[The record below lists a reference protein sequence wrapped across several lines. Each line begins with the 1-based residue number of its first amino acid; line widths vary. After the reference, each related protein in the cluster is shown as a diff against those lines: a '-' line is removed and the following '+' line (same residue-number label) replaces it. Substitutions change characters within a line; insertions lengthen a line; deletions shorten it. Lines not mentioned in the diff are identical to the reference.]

1 MSCRNNTLTYSTI
14 LASIFLALFA
24 DVKTLN
30 LIVVAAYSSF
40 SGVFMTAMYAVI
52 VIGLLIIG
60 LFLQRRSFL
69 KLRKSHWRIC
79 ILCTLWYIMTS
90 VFIASPS
97 VNIQF
102 FGIFMIAAFLIP
114 GIIRIDV
121 RTFLIALI
129 VLPSIGILYLDRI
142 FYGEII
148 ETGVVSMG
156 TCYALLIP
164 VLGNLVYLRFYYRN
178 ESIWMKII
186 MLFFAAINLFY
197 LVQMAMFG
205 SRGPILCAVL
215 LIMSFFIIQIDD
227 NKRILIRKGRVSIII
242 IGLIFLISSF
252 ATILQSLQDF
262 FSTFDIS
269 LNVVDKF
276 LRLDDTGDMTNGR
289 ESLSTMAWKGIMES
303 PLWGNGISQFNN
315 NTGEGYPHNFVLQM
329 LYDGGIILTLTIMAP
344 ITQSLIRKLK
354 TVSENEFVCLML
366 LFFASVPGSLFSG
379 DLWNA
384 STLWMFFGFVL
395 AKNSVVEKSYSIKQ

>member
-1 MSCRNNTLTYSTI
+1 MCCNNQSLTRSTI
-14 LASIFLALFA
+14 FASLFLALFA
-24 DVKTLN
+24 DIKTLN
-30 LIVVAAYSSF
+30 LIVIAAYPSF
-40 SGVFMTAMYAVI
+40 SGAFMTAMYAVV
-52 VIGLLIIG
+52 VIGLLLIG

-69 KLRKSHWRIC
+69 KLRKSHWGIC
-79 ILCTLWYIMTS
+79 ILCILWYIMTS

-97 VNIQF
+97 VSIQF
-102 FGIFMIAAFLIP
+102 FGIFMIATFLIP

-129 VLPSIGILYLDRI
+129 VLPSMGVLYLDRI

-164 VLGNLVYLRFYYRN
+164 VLGDLVYLRFYYKK
-178 ESIWMKII
+178 ESIWIKII

-215 LIMSFFIIQIDD
+215 LIMSFFVIQIGD
-227 NKRILIRKGRVSIII
+227 NKRILIRKRRVLIII

-252 ATILQSLQDF
+252 ATILQSLQTF

-276 LRLDDTGDMTNGR
+276 LRLDDAGDVTNGR

-315 NTGEGYPHNFVLQM
+315 NTGEGYPHNFILQM
-329 LYDGGIILTLTIMAP
+329 LYDGGIILTLAIMAP
-344 ITQSLIRKLK
+344 ISRSLIRKLK

-366 LFFASVPGSLFSG
+366 LFFASVPGALFSG
-379 DLWNA
+379 DFWNA
-384 STLWMFFGFVL
+384 GTLWMFFGFVL
-395 AKNSVVEKSYSIKQ
+395 SKNSIIKEI

>member
-30 LIVVAAYSSF
+30 LIVIAAYPSY

-52 VIGLLIIG
+52 IIGLLIIG

-69 KLRKSHWRIC
+69 KLRKSHWGIC
-79 ILCTLWYIMTS
+79 ILCILWYIMTS
-90 VFIASPS
+90 LFIASPS

-102 FGIFMIAAFLIP
+102 FGVFMVAAFLIP
-114 GIIRIDV
+114 GIIHIDV
-121 RTFLIALI
+121 RTFLIALV

-142 FYGEII
+142 FYGEIL

-164 VLGNLVYLRFYYRN
+164 VLGDLVYLRFYYRK
-178 ESIWMKII
+178 ESIRMKII

-205 SRGPILCAVL
+205 LRGPILCAVL
-215 LIMSFFIIQIDD
+215 LIMSFFIIRIDD
-227 NKRILIRKGRVSIII
+227 NKKVFFRKGRVLIII
-242 IGLIFLISSF
+242 IGLLFLIFSF
-252 ATILQSLQDF
+252 TAILQALQDF
-262 FSTFDIS
+262 LAKFDIS

-276 LRLDDTGDMTNGR
+276 LRLDDNGDMTNGR
-289 ESLSTMAWKGIMES
+289 ESLSTMAWKGIVES

-329 LYDGGIILTLTIMAP
+329 LYDGGIILTLAIMVP
-344 ITQSLIRKLK
+344 VTQSLIRKLK
-354 TVSENEFVCLML
+354 TISENKFSFFVL
-366 LFFASVPGSLFSG
+366 LFFASVPGALFSG

-395 AKNSVVEKSYSIKQ
+395 AKNSVVEKSYSIK

>member
-1 MSCRNNTLTYSTI
+1 MCCNNQSLTRSTI
-14 LASIFLALFA
+14 FASLFLALFA
-24 DVKTLN
+24 DIKTLN
-30 LIVVAAYSSF
+30 LIVIAAYPSF
-40 SGVFMTAMYAVI
+40 SGAFMTAIYAVV
-52 VIGLLIIG
+52 VIGLLLIG

-69 KLRKSHWRIC
+69 KLRKSHWGIC
-79 ILCTLWYIMTS
+79 ILCILWYIMTS

-97 VNIQF
+97 VSIQF
-102 FGIFMIAAFLIP
+102 FGIFMIATFLIP

-129 VLPSIGILYLDRI
+129 VLPSMGVLYLDRI

-164 VLGNLVYLRFYYRN
+164 VLGDLVYLRFYYKK
-178 ESIWMKII
+178 ESIWIKII

-215 LIMSFFIIQIDD
+215 LIMSFFVIQIGD
-227 NKRILIRKGRVSIII
+227 NKRILIRKRRVLIII

-252 ATILQSLQDF
+252 ATILQSLQTF

-276 LRLDDTGDMTNGR
+276 LRLDDAGDVTNGR

-315 NTGEGYPHNFVLQM
+315 NTGEGYPHNFILQM
-329 LYDGGIILTLTIMAP
+329 LYDGGIILTLAIMAP
-344 ITQSLIRKLK
+344 ISRSLIRKLK

-366 LFFASVPGSLFSG
+366 LFFASVPGALFSG
-379 DLWNA
+379 DFWNA

-395 AKNSVVEKSYSIKQ
+395 SKNSIIKEI

>member
-30 LIVVAAYSSF
+30 LIVIAAYPSY

-52 VIGLLIIG
+52 IIGLLIIG

-69 KLRKSHWRIC
+69 KLRKSHWGIC
-79 ILCTLWYIMTS
+79 ILCILWYIMTS
-90 VFIASPS
+90 LFIASPS

-102 FGIFMIAAFLIP
+102 FGVFMVAAFLIP
-114 GIIRIDV
+114 GIIHIDV
-121 RTFLIALI
+121 RTFLIALV

-142 FYGEII
+142 FYGEIL

-164 VLGNLVYLRFYYRN
+164 VLGDLVYLRFYYRK
-178 ESIWMKII
+178 ESIRMKII

-215 LIMSFFIIQIDD
+215 LIMRFFIIRIDD
-227 NKRILIRKGRVSIII
+227 NKKVFFRKGRVLIII
-242 IGLIFLISSF
+242 IGLLFLIFSF
-252 ATILQSLQDF
+252 TAILQALQDF
-262 FSTFDIS
+262 LAKFDI
-269 LNVVDKF
+269 NVVDKF
-276 LRLDDTGDMTNGR
+276 LRLDDNGDMTNGR
-289 ESLSTMAWKGIMES
+289 ESLSTMAWKGIVES

-329 LYDGGIILTLTIMAP
+329 LYDGGIILTLAIMVP
-344 ITQSLIRKLK
+344 VTQSLIRKLK
-354 TVSENEFVCLML
+354 TISENKFSFFVL
-366 LFFASVPGSLFSG
+366 LFFASVPGALFSG

-395 AKNSVVEKSYSIKQ
+395 AKNSVVEKSYSIK

>member
-1 MSCRNNTLTYSTI
+1 MSCRNNTLTSSTI

-69 KLRKSHWRIC
+69 KLRKSHWGIC

-97 VNIQF
+97 VSFQF

-129 VLPSIGILYLDRI
+129 VLPSIGVLYLDRI

-215 LIMSFFIIQIDD
+215 LIMSFFIIRIDD
-227 NKRILIRKGRVSIII
+227 NKKIFIHKGRVSIIMMGI
-242 IGLIFLISSF
+242 IYLISSF
-252 ATILQSLQDF
+252 TVILQVFQDF
-262 FSTFDIS
+262 LSTFDIS
-269 LNVVDKF
+269 LNVIDKM
-276 LRLDDTGDMTNGR
+276 LRLENNGDMTNGR
-289 ESLSTMAWKGIMES
+289 ESISSIAWQGFLES
-303 PLWGNGISQFNN
+303 PIWGNGMSQFFK
-315 NTGEGYPHNFVLQM
+315 NTGESYPHNFIIQM
-329 LYDGGIILTLTIMAP
+329 LYDGGIILTSLVLFPLIRT
-344 ITQSLIRKLK
+344 LIRKIR
-354 TVSENEFVCLML
+354 VISAEEFICLL
-366 LFFASVPGSLFSG
+366 LFFFASVPGALFSG

-384 STLWMFFGFVL
+384 DTLWMFFGFIL
-395 AKNSVVEKSYSIKQ
+395 SRNSFLFSNANR

>member
-30 LIVVAAYSSF
+30 LIVIAAYPSY

-52 VIGLLIIG
+52 IIGLLIIG

-69 KLRKSHWRIC
+69 KLRKSHWGIC
-79 ILCTLWYIMTS
+79 ILCILWYIMTS
-90 VFIASPS
+90 LFIASPS

-102 FGIFMIAAFLIP
+102 FGVFMVAAFLIP
-114 GIIRIDV
+114 GIIHIDV
-121 RTFLIALI
+121 RTFLIALV

-142 FYGEII
+142 FYGEIL

-164 VLGNLVYLRFYYRN
+164 VSGDLVYLRFYYRK
-178 ESIWMKII
+178 ESIRMKII

-215 LIMSFFIIQIDD
+215 LIMSFFIIRIDD
-227 NKRILIRKGRVSIII
+227 NKKVFFRKGRVLIII
-242 IGLIFLISSF
+242 IGLLFLIFSF
-252 ATILQSLQDF
+252 TAILQALQDF
-262 FSTFDIS
+262 LAKFDIS

-276 LRLDDTGDMTNGR
+276 LRLDDNGDMTNGR
-289 ESLSTMAWKGIMES
+289 ESLSTMAWKGIVES

-329 LYDGGIILTLTIMAP
+329 LYDGGIILTLAIMVP
-344 ITQSLIRKLK
+344 VTQSLIRKLK
-354 TVSENEFVCLML
+354 TISENKFSFFVL
-366 LFFASVPGSLFSG
+366 LFFATVPGALFSG

-395 AKNSVVEKSYSIKQ
+395 AKNSVVEKSYSIK

>member
-1 MSCRNNTLTYSTI
+1 MCCNNQSLTRSTI
-14 LASIFLALFA
+14 FASLFLALFA
-24 DVKTLN
+24 DIKTLN
-30 LIVVAAYSSF
+30 LIVIAAYPSF
-40 SGVFMTAMYAVI
+40 SGAFMTAMYAVV
-52 VIGLLIIG
+52 VIGLLLIG

-69 KLRKSHWRIC
+69 KLRKSHWGIC
-79 ILCTLWYIMTS
+79 ILCILWYIMTS

-97 VNIQF
+97 VSIQF
-102 FGIFMIAAFLIP
+102 FGIFMIATFLIP

-129 VLPSIGILYLDRI
+129 VLPSMGVLYLDRI

-164 VLGNLVYLRFYYRN
+164 VLGDLVYLRFYYKK
-178 ESIWMKII
+178 ESIWIKII

-215 LIMSFFIIQIDD
+215 LIMSFFVIQIGD
-227 NKRILIRKGRVSIII
+227 NKRILIRKRRVLIII

-252 ATILQSLQDF
+252 ATILQSLQTF

-276 LRLDDTGDMTNGR
+276 LRLDDAGDVTNGR

-315 NTGEGYPHNFVLQM
+315 NTGEGYPHNFILQM
-329 LYDGGIILTLTIMAP
+329 LYDGGIILTLAIMAP
-344 ITQSLIRKLK
+344 ISRSLIRKLK

-366 LFFASVPGSLFSG
+366 LFFASVPGALFSG
-379 DLWNA
+379 DFWNA

-395 AKNSVVEKSYSIKQ
+395 SKNSIIKKI

>member
-30 LIVVAAYSSF
+30 LIVIAAYPSY

-52 VIGLLIIG
+52 IIGLLIIG

-69 KLRKSHWRIC
+69 KLRKSHWGIC
-79 ILCTLWYIMTS
+79 ILCILWYIMTS
-90 VFIASPS
+90 LFIASPS

-102 FGIFMIAAFLIP
+102 FGVFMVAAFLIP
-114 GIIRIDV
+114 GIIHIDV
-121 RTFLIALI
+121 RTFLIALV

-142 FYGEII
+142 FYGEIL
-148 ETGVVSMG
+148 ETDVVSMG

-164 VLGNLVYLRFYYRN
+164 VLGDLVYLRFYYRK
-178 ESIWMKII
+178 ESIRMKII

-215 LIMSFFIIQIDD
+215 LIMSFFIIRIDD
-227 NKRILIRKGRVSIII
+227 NKKVFFRKGRVLIII
-242 IGLIFLISSF
+242 IGLLFLIFSF
-252 ATILQSLQDF
+252 TAILQALQDF
-262 FSTFDIS
+262 LAKFDIS

-276 LRLDDTGDMTNGR
+276 LRLDDNGDMTNGR
-289 ESLSTMAWKGIMES
+289 ESLSTMAWKGIVES

-329 LYDGGIILTLTIMAP
+329 LYDGGIILTLAIMVP
-344 ITQSLIRKLK
+344 VTQSLIRKLK
-354 TVSENEFVCLML
+354 TISENKFSFFVL
-366 LFFASVPGSLFSG
+366 LFFASVPGALFSG

-395 AKNSVVEKSYSIKQ
+395 AKNSVVEKSYSIK

>member
-30 LIVVAAYSSF
+30 LIVIAAYPSY

-52 VIGLLIIG
+52 IIGLLIIG
-60 LFLQRRSFL
+60 LFLQKRSFL
-69 KLRKSHWRIC
+69 KLRKSHWGIC
-79 ILCTLWYIMTS
+79 ILCILWYIMTS
-90 VFIASPS
+90 LFIASPS

-102 FGIFMIAAFLIP
+102 FGVFMVAAFLIP
-114 GIIRIDV
+114 GIIHIDV
-121 RTFLIALI
+121 RTFLIALV

-142 FYGEII
+142 FYGEIL

-164 VLGNLVYLRFYYRN
+164 VLGDLVYLRFYYRK
-178 ESIWMKII
+178 ESIRMKII

-215 LIMSFFIIQIDD
+215 LIMSFFITRIDD
-227 NKRILIRKGRVSIII
+227 NKKVFFRKGRVLIII
-242 IGLIFLISSF
+242 IGLLFLIFSF
-252 ATILQSLQDF
+252 TAILQALQDF
-262 FSTFDIS
+262 LAKFDIS

-276 LRLDDTGDMTNGR
+276 LRLDDNGDMTNGR
-289 ESLSTMAWKGIMES
+289 ESLSTMAWKGIVES

-329 LYDGGIILTLTIMAP
+329 LYDGGIILTLAIMVP
-344 ITQSLIRKLK
+344 VTQSLIRKLK
-354 TVSENEFVCLML
+354 TISENKFSFFVL
-366 LFFASVPGSLFSG
+366 LFFASVPGALFSG

-395 AKNSVVEKSYSIKQ
+395 AKNSVVEKSYSIK

>member
-30 LIVVAAYSSF
+30 LIVIAAYPSY

-52 VIGLLIIG
+52 IIGLLIIG

-69 KLRKSHWRIC
+69 KLRKSHWGIC
-79 ILCTLWYIMTS
+79 ILCILWYIMTS
-90 VFIASPS
+90 LFIASPS

-102 FGIFMIAAFLIP
+102 FGVFMVAAFLIP
-114 GIIRIDV
+114 GIIHIDV
-121 RTFLIALI
+121 RTFLIALV

-142 FYGEII
+142 FYGEIL

-164 VLGNLVYLRFYYRN
+164 VLGDLVYLRFYYRK
-178 ESIWMKII
+178 ESIRMKII

-215 LIMSFFIIQIDD
+215 LIMSFFIIRIDD
-227 NKRILIRKGRVSIII
+227 NKKVFFRKGRVLIII
-242 IGLIFLISSF
+242 IGLLFLIFSF
-252 ATILQSLQDF
+252 TAILQALQDF
-262 FSTFDIS
+262 LAKFDIS

-276 LRLDDTGDMTNGR
+276 LRLDDNGDMTNGR
-289 ESLSTMAWKGIMES
+289 ESLSTMAWKGIVES

-329 LYDGGIILTLTIMAP
+329 LYDGGIILTLAIMVP
-344 ITQSLIRKLK
+344 VTQSLIRKLK
-354 TVSENEFVCLML
+354 TISENKIAFFVL
-366 LFFASVPGSLFSG
+366 LFFASVPGALFSG

-395 AKNSVVEKSYSIKQ
+395 AKNSVVEKSYSIK

>member
-30 LIVVAAYSSF
+30 LIVIAAYPSY

-52 VIGLLIIG
+52 IIGLLIIG
-60 LFLQRRSFL
+60 LFLQKRSFL
-69 KLRKSHWRIC
+69 KLRKSHWGIC
-79 ILCTLWYIMTS
+79 ILCILWYIMTS
-90 VFIASPS
+90 LFIASPS

-102 FGIFMIAAFLIP
+102 FGVFMVAAFLIP
-114 GIIRIDV
+114 GIIHIDV
-121 RTFLIALI
+121 RTFLIALV

-142 FYGEII
+142 FYGKIL

-164 VLGNLVYLRFYYRN
+164 VLGDLVYLRFYYRK
-178 ESIWMKII
+178 ESIRMKII

-215 LIMSFFIIQIDD
+215 LIMSFFITRIDD
-227 NKRILIRKGRVSIII
+227 NKKVFFRKGRVLIII
-242 IGLIFLISSF
+242 IGLLFLIFSF
-252 ATILQSLQDF
+252 TAILQALQDF
-262 FSTFDIS
+262 LAKFDIS
-269 LNVVDKF
+269 LNVVDRF
-276 LRLDDTGDMTNGR
+276 LRLDDNGDMTNGR
-289 ESLSTMAWKGIMES
+289 ESLSTMAWKGIVES

-329 LYDGGIILTLTIMAP
+329 LYDGGIILTLAIMVP
-344 ITQSLIRKLK
+344 VTQSLIRKLK
-354 TVSENEFVCLML
+354 TISENKFSFFVL
-366 LFFASVPGSLFSG
+366 LFFASVPGALFSG

-395 AKNSVVEKSYSIKQ
+395 AKNSVVEKSYSIK

>member
-30 LIVVAAYSSF
+30 LIVIAAYPSY

-52 VIGLLIIG
+52 IIGLLIIG

-69 KLRKSHWRIC
+69 KLRKSHWGIC
-79 ILCTLWYIMTS
+79 ILCILWYIMTS
-90 VFIASPS
+90 LFIASPS

-102 FGIFMIAAFLIP
+102 FGVFMVAAFLIP
-114 GIIRIDV
+114 GIIHIDV
-121 RTFLIALI
+121 RTFLIALV

-142 FYGEII
+142 FYGEIL

-164 VLGNLVYLRFYYRN
+164 VLGDLVYLRFYYRK
-178 ESIWMKII
+178 ESIRMKII
-186 MLFFAAINLFY
+186 MSFFAAINLFY

-215 LIMSFFIIQIDD
+215 LIMSFFIIRIDD
-227 NKRILIRKGRVSIII
+227 NKKVFFRKGRVLIII
-242 IGLIFLISSF
+242 IGLLFLIFSF
-252 ATILQSLQDF
+252 TAILQALQDF
-262 FSTFDIS
+262 LAKFDIS

-276 LRLDDTGDMTNGR
+276 LRLDDNGDMTNGR
-289 ESLSTMAWKGIMES
+289 ESLSTMAWKGIVES

-329 LYDGGIILTLTIMAP
+329 LYDGGIILTLAIMVP
-344 ITQSLIRKLK
+344 VTQSLIRKLK
-354 TVSENEFVCLML
+354 TISENKFAFFVL
-366 LFFASVPGSLFSG
+366 LFFASVPGALFSG

-395 AKNSVVEKSYSIKQ
+395 AKNSVVEKSYSIK

>member
-1 MSCRNNTLTYSTI
+1 MCCNNKSLTRSTI
-14 LASIFLALFA
+14 LASLFLALFA
-24 DVKTLN
+24 DIKTLN
-30 LIVVAAYSSF
+30 LIVIAAYPSS
-40 SGVFMTAMYAVI
+40 SGVFMAAMYAVV
-52 VIGLLIIG
+52 VIGLLLIG

-69 KLRKSHWRIC
+69 KLRKSHWGIC

-97 VNIQF
+97 VSFQF

-121 RTFLIALI
+121 RTFLIVLI
-129 VLPSIGILYLDRI
+129 VLPSMGVLYLDRI

-164 VLGNLVYLRFYYRN
+164 VLGDLVYLRFYYKK

-215 LIMSFFIIQIDD
+215 LIMSFFVIQIGD
-227 NKRILIRKGRVSIII
+227 NKRILIRKRRVLIII

-252 ATILQSLQDF
+252 ATILQSLQTF

-276 LRLDDTGDMTNGR
+276 LRLDDAGDVTNGR

-315 NTGEGYPHNFVLQM
+315 NTGEGYPHNFILQM
-329 LYDGGIILTLTIMAP
+329 LYDGGIILTLAIMAP
-344 ITQSLIRKLK
+344 ISRSLIRKLK

-366 LFFASVPGSLFSG
+366 LFFASVPGALFSG
-379 DLWNA
+379 DFWNA

-395 AKNSVVEKSYSIKQ
+395 SKNSIIKEI

>member
-30 LIVVAAYSSF
+30 LIVIAAYPSY

-52 VIGLLIIG
+52 IIGLLTIG

-69 KLRKSHWRIC
+69 KLRKSHWGIC
-79 ILCTLWYIMTS
+79 ILCILWYIMTS
-90 VFIASPS
+90 LFIASPS

-102 FGIFMIAAFLIP
+102 FGVFMVAAFLIP
-114 GIIRIDV
+114 GIIHIDV
-121 RTFLIALI
+121 RTFLIALV

-142 FYGEII
+142 FYGEIL

-164 VLGNLVYLRFYYRN
+164 VLGDLVYLRFYYRK
-178 ESIWMKII
+178 ESIRMKII

-215 LIMSFFIIQIDD
+215 LIMSFFIIRIDD
-227 NKRILIRKGRVSIII
+227 NKKVFFRKGRVLIII
-242 IGLIFLISSF
+242 IGLLFLIFSF
-252 ATILQSLQDF
+252 TAILQALQDF
-262 FSTFDIS
+262 LAKFDIS

-276 LRLDDTGDMTNGR
+276 LRLDDNGDMTNGR
-289 ESLSTMAWKGIMES
+289 ESLSTMAWKGIVES

-329 LYDGGIILTLTIMAP
+329 LYDGGIILTLAIMVP
-344 ITQSLIRKLK
+344 VTQSLIRKLK
-354 TVSENEFVCLML
+354 TISENKFSFFVL
-366 LFFASVPGSLFSG
+366 LFFASVPGALFSG

-395 AKNSVVEKSYSIKQ
+395 AKNSVVEKSYSIK

>member
-1 MSCRNNTLTYSTI
+1 MCCNNQSLTRSTI
-14 LASIFLALFA
+14 FASLFLALFA
-24 DVKTLN
+24 DIKTLN
-30 LIVVAAYSSF
+30 LIVIAAYPSF
-40 SGVFMTAMYAVI
+40 SGAFMTAMYAVV
-52 VIGLLIIG
+52 VIGLLLIG

-69 KLRKSHWRIC
+69 KLRKSHWGIC
-79 ILCTLWYIMTS
+79 ILCILWYIMTS

-97 VNIQF
+97 VSIQF
-102 FGIFMIAAFLIP
+102 FGIFMIATFLIP

-129 VLPSIGILYLDRI
+129 VLSSMGVLYLDRI

-164 VLGNLVYLRFYYRN
+164 VLGDLVYLRFYYKK
-178 ESIWMKII
+178 ESIWIKII

-215 LIMSFFIIQIDD
+215 LIMSFFVIQIGD
-227 NKRILIRKGRVSIII
+227 NKRILIRKRRVLIII

-252 ATILQSLQDF
+252 ATILQSLQTF

-276 LRLDDTGDMTNGR
+276 FRLDDAGDVTNGR

-315 NTGEGYPHNFVLQM
+315 NTGEGYPHNFILQM
-329 LYDGGIILTLTIMAP
+329 LYDGGIILTLAIMAP
-344 ITQSLIRKLK
+344 ISRSLIRKLK

-366 LFFASVPGSLFSG
+366 LFFASVPGALFSG
-379 DLWNA
+379 DFWNA
-384 STLWMFFGFVL
+384 GTLWMFFGFVL
-395 AKNSVVEKSYSIKQ
+395 SKNSIIKEI

>member
-1 MSCRNNTLTYSTI
+1 MCCNNKSLTRSTI
-14 LASIFLALFA
+14 LASLFLALFA
-24 DVKTLN
+24 DIKTLN
-30 LIVVAAYSSF
+30 LIVIAAYPSS
-40 SGVFMTAMYAVI
+40 SGVFMAAMYAVV
-52 VIGLLIIG
+52 VIGLLLIG

-69 KLRKSHWRIC
+69 KLRKSHWGIC

-97 VNIQF
+97 VSFQF

-121 RTFLIALI
+121 RTFLIVLI
-129 VLPSIGILYLDRI
+129 VLPSMGVLYLDRI

-164 VLGNLVYLRFYYRN
+164 VLGDLVYLRFYYKK

-215 LIMSFFIIQIDD
+215 LIMSFFVIQIGD
-227 NKRILIRKGRVSIII
+227 NKRILIRKRRVLIII

-252 ATILQSLQDF
+252 ATILQSLQTF

-276 LRLDDTGDMTNGR
+276 LRLDDNGDMTNGR
-289 ESLSTMAWKGIMES
+289 ESLSTMAWKGIVES

-329 LYDGGIILTLTIMAP
+329 LYDGGIILTLAIMVP
-344 ITQSLIRKLK
+344 VTQSLIRKLK
-354 TVSENEFVCLML
+354 TISENKFAFFVL
-366 LFFASVPGSLFSG
+366 LFFASVPGALFSG

-395 AKNSVVEKSYSIKQ
+395 AKNSVVEKSYSIK

>member
-30 LIVVAAYSSF
+30 LIVIAAYPSY
-40 SGVFMTAMYAVI
+40 SGVFMTAMYAVTI
-52 VIGLLIIG
+52 IGLLIIG

-69 KLRKSHWRIC
+69 KLRKSHWGIC
-79 ILCTLWYIMTS
+79 ILCILWYIMTS
-90 VFIASPS
+90 LFIASPS

-102 FGIFMIAAFLIP
+102 FGVFMVAAFLIP
-114 GIIRIDV
+114 GIIHIDV
-121 RTFLIALI
+121 RTFLIALV

-142 FYGEII
+142 FYGEIL

-164 VLGNLVYLRFYYRN
+164 VLGDLVYLRFYYRK
-178 ESIWMKII
+178 ESIRMKII

-215 LIMSFFIIQIDD
+215 LIMSFFIIRIDD
-227 NKRILIRKGRVSIII
+227 NKKVFFRKGRVLIII
-242 IGLIFLISSF
+242 IGLLFLIFSF
-252 ATILQSLQDF
+252 TAILQALQDF
-262 FSTFDIS
+262 LAKFDIS

-276 LRLDDTGDMTNGR
+276 LRLDDNGDMTNGR
-289 ESLSTMAWKGIMES
+289 ESLSTMAWKGIVES

-329 LYDGGIILTLTIMAP
+329 LYDGGIILTLAIMVP
-344 ITQSLIRKLK
+344 VTQSLIRKLK
-354 TVSENEFVCLML
+354 TISENKFSFFVL
-366 LFFASVPGSLFSG
+366 LFFASVPGALFSG
-379 DLWNA
+379 DLWNQG
-384 STLWMFFGFVL
+384 SLWLFFGFVL
-395 AKNSVVEKSYSIKQ
+395 SRNIFSNSYK

>member
-1 MSCRNNTLTYSTI
+1 MCCNNQSLTRSTI
-14 LASIFLALFA
+14 FASLFLALFA
-24 DVKTLN
+24 DIKTLN
-30 LIVVAAYSSF
+30 LIVIAAYPSF
-40 SGVFMTAMYAVI
+40 SGAFMTAMYAVV
-52 VIGLLIIG
+52 VIGLLLIG

-69 KLRKSHWRIC
+69 KLRKSHWGIC
-79 ILCTLWYIMTS
+79 ILCILWYIMTS

-97 VNIQF
+97 VSIQF
-102 FGIFMIAAFLIP
+102 FGIFMIATFLIP

-129 VLPSIGILYLDRI
+129 ILPSMGVLYLDRI

-164 VLGNLVYLRFYYRN
+164 VLGDLVYLRFYYKK
-178 ESIWMKII
+178 ESIWIKII

-215 LIMSFFIIQIDD
+215 LIMSFFVIQIGD
-227 NKRILIRKGRVSIII
+227 NKRILIRKRRVLIII

-252 ATILQSLQDF
+252 ATILQSLQTF

-276 LRLDDTGDMTNGR
+276 LRLDDAGDVTNGR

-315 NTGEGYPHNFVLQM
+315 NTGEGYPHNFILQM
-329 LYDGGIILTLTIMAP
+329 LYDGGIILTLAIMTP
-344 ITQSLIRKLK
+344 ISRSLIRKLK

-366 LFFASVPGSLFSG
+366 LFFASVPGALFSG
-379 DLWNA
+379 DFWNA

-395 AKNSVVEKSYSIKQ
+395 SKNSIIKEI

>member
-30 LIVVAAYSSF
+30 LIVIAAYPSY

-52 VIGLLIIG
+52 IIGLLIIG

-69 KLRKSHWRIC
+69 KLRKSHWGIC
-79 ILCTLWYIMTS
+79 ILCILWYIMTS
-90 VFIASPS
+90 LFIASPS

-102 FGIFMIAAFLIP
+102 FGVFMVAAFLIP
-114 GIIRIDV
+114 GIIHIDV
-121 RTFLIALI
+121 RTFLIALV

-142 FYGEII
+142 FYGEIL

-164 VLGNLVYLRFYYRN
+164 VLGDLVYLRFYYRK
-178 ESIWMKII
+178 ESIRMKII

-215 LIMSFFIIQIDD
+215 LIMSFFIIRIDD
-227 NKRILIRKGRVSIII
+227 NKKVFFRKGRVLIII
-242 IGLIFLISSF
+242 IGLLFLIFSF
-252 ATILQSLQDF
+252 TAILQALQDF
-262 FSTFDIS
+262 LAKFDMS

-276 LRLDDTGDMTNGR
+276 LRLDDNGDMTNGR
-289 ESLSTMAWKGIMES
+289 ESLSTMAWKGIVES

-329 LYDGGIILTLTIMAP
+329 LYDGGIILTLAIMVP
-344 ITQSLIRKLK
+344 VTQSLIRKLK
-354 TVSENEFVCLML
+354 TISENKFSFFVL
-366 LFFASVPGSLFSG
+366 LFFASVPGALFSG

-395 AKNSVVEKSYSIKQ
+395 AKNSVVEKSYSIK

>member
-30 LIVVAAYSSF
+30 LIVIAAYPSY

-52 VIGLLIIG
+52 IIGLLIIG

-69 KLRKSHWRIC
+69 KLRKSHWGIC
-79 ILCTLWYIMTS
+79 ILCILWYIMTS
-90 VFIASPS
+90 LFIASPS

-102 FGIFMIAAFLIP
+102 FGVFMVAAFLIP
-114 GIIRIDV
+114 GIIHIDV
-121 RTFLIALI
+121 RTFLIALV

-142 FYGEII
+142 FYGEIL

-164 VLGNLVYLRFYYRN
+164 VLGDLVYLRFYYRK
-178 ESIWMKII
+178 ESIRMKII

-215 LIMSFFIIQIDD
+215 LIMSFFIIRIDD
-227 NKRILIRKGRVSIII
+227 NKKVFFRKGRVLIII
-242 IGLIFLISSF
+242 IGLLFLIFSF
-252 ATILQSLQDF
+252 TAILQALQDF
-262 FSTFDIS
+262 LAKFDIS

-276 LRLDDTGDMTNGR
+276 LRLDDNGDMTNGR
-289 ESLSTMAWKGIMES
+289 ESLSTMAWKGIVES

-329 LYDGGIILTLTIMAP
+329 LYDGGIILTLAIMVP
-344 ITQSLIRKLK
+344 VTQSLIRKLK
-354 TVSENEFVCLML
+354 TISENKFSFFVL
-366 LFFASVPGSLFSG
+366 LFLASVPGALFSG

-395 AKNSVVEKSYSIKQ
+395 AKNSVVEKSYSIK

>member
-30 LIVVAAYSSF
+30 LIVIAAYPSY

-52 VIGLLIIG
+52 IIGLLIIG

-69 KLRKSHWRIC
+69 KLRKSHWGIC
-79 ILCTLWYIMTS
+79 ILCILWYIMTS
-90 VFIASPS
+90 LFIASPS

-102 FGIFMIAAFLIP
+102 FGVFMVAAFLIP
-114 GIIRIDV
+114 GIIHIDV
-121 RTFLIALI
+121 RTFLIALV

-142 FYGEII
+142 FYGEIL

-164 VLGNLVYLRFYYRN
+164 VLGDLVYLRFYYRK
-178 ESIWMKII
+178 ESIRMKII

-205 SRGPILCAVL
+205 SRGSILCAVL
-215 LIMSFFIIQIDD
+215 LIMSFFIIRIDD
-227 NKRILIRKGRVSIII
+227 NKKVFFRKGRVLIII
-242 IGLIFLISSF
+242 IGLLFLIFSF
-252 ATILQSLQDF
+252 TAILQALQDF
-262 FSTFDIS
+262 LAKFDIS

-276 LRLDDTGDMTNGR
+276 LRLDDNGDMTNGR
-289 ESLSTMAWKGIMES
+289 ESLSTMAWKGIVES

-329 LYDGGIILTLTIMAP
+329 LYDGGIILTLAIMVP
-344 ITQSLIRKLK
+344 VTQSLIRKLK
-354 TVSENEFVCLML
+354 TISENKFSFFVL
-366 LFFASVPGSLFSG
+366 LFFASVPGALFSG

-395 AKNSVVEKSYSIKQ
+395 AKNSVVEKSYSIK

>member
-30 LIVVAAYSSF
+30 LIVIAAYPSY

-52 VIGLLIIG
+52 IIGLLIIG

-69 KLRKSHWRIC
+69 KLRKSHWGIC
-79 ILCTLWYIMTS
+79 ILCILWYIMTS
-90 VFIASPS
+90 LFIASPS

-102 FGIFMIAAFLIP
+102 FGVFMVAAFLIP
-114 GIIRIDV
+114 GIIHIDV
-121 RTFLIALI
+121 RTFLIALV

-142 FYGEII
+142 FYGEIL

-164 VLGNLVYLRFYYRN
+164 VLGDLVYLRFYYRK
-178 ESIWMKII
+178 ESIRMKII

-215 LIMSFFIIQIDD
+215 LIMSFFIIRIDD
-227 NKRILIRKGRVSIII
+227 NKKVFFRKGRVLIII
-242 IGLIFLISSF
+242 IGLLFLIFSF
-252 ATILQSLQDF
+252 TAILQALQNF
-262 FSTFDIS
+262 LAKFDIS

-276 LRLDDTGDMTNGR
+276 LRLDDNGDMTNGR
-289 ESLSTMAWKGIMES
+289 ESLSTMAWKGIVES

-329 LYDGGIILTLTIMAP
+329 LYDGGIILTLAIMVP
-344 ITQSLIRKLK
+344 VTQSLIRKLK
-354 TVSENEFVCLML
+354 TISENKFSFFVL
-366 LFFASVPGSLFSG
+366 LFFASVPGALFSG

-395 AKNSVVEKSYSIKQ
+395 AKNSVVEKSYSIK

>member
-1 MSCRNNTLTYSTI
+1 MCCNNQSLTRSTI
-14 LASIFLALFA
+14 FASLFLALFA
-24 DVKTLN
+24 DIKTLN
-30 LIVVAAYSSF
+30 LIVIAAYPSF
-40 SGVFMTAMYAVI
+40 SGAFMTAMYAVV
-52 VIGLLIIG
+52 VIGLLLIG

-69 KLRKSHWRIC
+69 KLRKSHWGIC
-79 ILCTLWYIMTS
+79 ILCILWYIMTS

-97 VNIQF
+97 VSIQF
-102 FGIFMIAAFLIP
+102 FGIFMIATFLIP

-129 VLPSIGILYLDRI
+129 VLPSMGVLYLDRI

-164 VLGNLVYLRFYYRN
+164 VLGDLVYLRFYYKK
-178 ESIWMKII
+178 ESIWIKII

-215 LIMSFFIIQIDD
+215 LIMSFFVIQIGD
-227 NKRILIRKGRVSIII
+227 NKRILIRKRRVLIII

-252 ATILQSLQDF
+252 ATILQSLQTF

-276 LRLDDTGDMTNGR
+276 LRLDDAGDVTNGR

-315 NTGEGYPHNFVLQM
+315 NTGEGYPHNFILQM
-329 LYDGGIILTLTIMAP
+329 LYDGGIILTLAIMAP
-344 ITQSLIRKLK
+344 ISRSLIRKLK

-366 LFFASVPGSLFSG
+366 LFFASVPGALFSG
-379 DLWNA
+379 DFWNA

-395 AKNSVVEKSYSIKQ
+395 SKNSIIKEM

>member
-30 LIVVAAYSSF
+30 LIVIAAYPSY

-52 VIGLLIIG
+52 IIGLLIIG

-69 KLRKSHWRIC
+69 KLRISHWGIC
-79 ILCTLWYIMTS
+79 ILCILWYIMTS
-90 VFIASPS
+90 LFIASPS

-102 FGIFMIAAFLIP
+102 FGVFMVAAFLIP
-114 GIIRIDV
+114 GIIHIDV
-121 RTFLIALI
+121 RTFLIALV

-142 FYGEII
+142 FYGEIL

-164 VLGNLVYLRFYYRN
+164 VLGDLVYLRFYYRK
-178 ESIWMKII
+178 ESIRMKII

-215 LIMSFFIIQIDD
+215 LIMSFFIIRIDD
-227 NKRILIRKGRVSIII
+227 NKKVFFRKGRVLIII
-242 IGLIFLISSF
+242 IGLLFLIFSF
-252 ATILQSLQDF
+252 TAILQALQDF
-262 FSTFDIS
+262 LAKFDIS

-276 LRLDDTGDMTNGR
+276 LRLDDNGDMTNGR
-289 ESLSTMAWKGIMES
+289 ESLSTMAWKGIVES

-329 LYDGGIILTLTIMAP
+329 LYDGGIILTLAIMVP
-344 ITQSLIRKLK
+344 VTQSLIRKLK
-354 TVSENEFVCLML
+354 TISENKFSFFVL
-366 LFFASVPGSLFSG
+366 LFFASVPGALFSG

-395 AKNSVVEKSYSIKQ
+395 AKNSVVEKSYSIK

>member
-1 MSCRNNTLTYSTI
+1 MCCNNQSLTRSTI
-14 LASIFLALFA
+14 FASLFLALFA
-24 DVKTLN
+24 DIKTLN
-30 LIVVAAYSSF
+30 LIVIAAYPSF
-40 SGVFMTAMYAVI
+40 SGAFMTAIYAVV
-52 VIGLLIIG
+52 VIGLLLIG

-69 KLRKSHWRIC
+69 KLRKSHWGIC
-79 ILCTLWYIMTS
+79 ILCILWYIMTS

-97 VNIQF
+97 VSIQF
-102 FGIFMIAAFLIP
+102 FGIFMIATFLIP

-129 VLPSIGILYLDRI
+129 VLPSMGVLYLDRI

-164 VLGNLVYLRFYYRN
+164 VLGDLVYLRFYYKK
-178 ESIWMKII
+178 ESIWIKII

-215 LIMSFFIIQIDD
+215 LIMSFFVIQIGD
-227 NKRILIRKGRVSIII
+227 NKRILIRKRRVLIII

-252 ATILQSLQDF
+252 STILQSLQTF

-276 LRLDDTGDMTNGR
+276 LRLDDAGDVTNGR

-315 NTGEGYPHNFVLQM
+315 NTGEGYPHNFILQM
-329 LYDGGIILTLTIMAP
+329 LYDGGIILTLAIMAP
-344 ITQSLIRKLK
+344 ISRSLIRKLK

-366 LFFASVPGSLFSG
+366 LFFASVPGALFSG
-379 DLWNA
+379 DFWNA

-395 AKNSVVEKSYSIKQ
+395 SKNSIIKEI

>member
-1 MSCRNNTLTYSTI
+1 MCCNNKSLTRSTI
-14 LASIFLALFA
+14 LASLFLALFA
-24 DVKTLN
+24 DIKTLN
-30 LIVVAAYSSF
+30 LIVIAAYPSF
-40 SGVFMTAMYAVI
+40 SGVFMAAMYAVV
-52 VIGLLIIG
+52 VIGLLLIG

-69 KLRKSHWRIC
+69 KLRKSHWGIC

-97 VNIQF
+97 VSFQF

-129 VLPSIGILYLDRI
+129 VLPSIGVLYLDRI

-215 LIMSFFIIQIDD
+215 LIMSFFIIRIDD
-227 NKRILIRKGRVSIII
+227 NKKIFIHKGRVSIIMMGI
-242 IGLIFLISSF
+242 IFLISSF
-252 ATILQSLQDF
+252 TVILQVFQDF
-262 FSTFDIS
+262 LSTFDIS
-269 LNVVDKF
+269 LNVIDKM
-276 LRLDDTGDMTNGR
+276 LRLENNGDMTNGR
-289 ESLSTMAWKGIMES
+289 ESILSIAWQGFLES
-303 PLWGNGISQFNN
+303 PIWGNGMSQFFK
-315 NTGEGYPHNFVLQM
+315 NTGESYPHNFIIQM
-329 LYDGGIILTLTIMAP
+329 LYDGGIILTSLVLFPLIRT
-344 ITQSLIRKLK
+344 LIRKIR
-354 TVSENEFVCLML
+354 VISAEEFICLL
-366 LFFASVPGSLFSG
+366 LFFFASVPGALFSG

-384 STLWMFFGFVL
+384 DTLWMFFGFIL
-395 AKNSVVEKSYSIKQ
+395 SRNSFLFSNANR

>member
-30 LIVVAAYSSF
+30 LIVVAVYSSF

-129 VLPSIGILYLDRI
+129 VLPSIGVLYLDRI

-164 VLGNLVYLRFYYRN
+164 VLGNLVYLRFYYKN
-178 ESIWMKII
+178 ESISK
-186 MLFFAAINLFY
+186 
-197 LVQMAMFG
+197 
-205 SRGPILCAVL
+205 
-215 LIMSFFIIQIDD
+215 
-227 NKRILIRKGRVSIII
+227 
-242 IGLIFLISSF
+242 
-252 ATILQSLQDF
+252 
-262 FSTFDIS
+262 
-269 LNVVDKF
+269 
-276 LRLDDTGDMTNGR
+276 
-289 ESLSTMAWKGIMES
+289 
-303 PLWGNGISQFNN
+303 
-315 NTGEGYPHNFVLQM
+315 
-329 LYDGGIILTLTIMAP
+329 
-344 ITQSLIRKLK
+344 
-354 TVSENEFVCLML
+354 
-366 LFFASVPGSLFSG
+366 
-379 DLWNA
+379 
-384 STLWMFFGFVL
+384 
-395 AKNSVVEKSYSIKQ
+395 